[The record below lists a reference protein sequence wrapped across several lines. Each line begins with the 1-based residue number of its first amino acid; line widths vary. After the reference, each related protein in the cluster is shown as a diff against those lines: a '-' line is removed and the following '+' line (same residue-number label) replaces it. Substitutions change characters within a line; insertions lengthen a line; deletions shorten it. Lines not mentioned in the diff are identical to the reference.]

1 MTLESTYRHTLELN
15 TTYLVGEAR
24 EGHMIL
30 LPKHLIE
37 QANLITFI
45 DQDILPK
52 QQQHN
57 KRLPSIEYSSESDDD
72 EDDDDTRHAARRGK
86 TPRTAYTS
94 QGNIVTCM
102 TGSFD

>member
-1 MTLESTYRHTLELN
+1 
-15 TTYLVGEAR
+15 
-24 EGHMIL
+24 MIL

-45 DQDILPK
+45 DQDTLRK

-57 KRLPSIEYSSESDDD
+57 NRLPSIEYSDVSD
-72 EDDDDTRHAARRGK
+72 DDDDTRHAARRVN
-86 TPRTAYTS
+86 TARTAYTS